1 MRSLTRA
8 LAATA
13 LAFPLALAGAGA
25 AFADDM
31 DGGMDTTY
39 FHQAQA
45 YHQQGSADQGSAD
58 EAYLPYGQHKK
69 HHKHKSSHVNQNF
82 GNQACGTGLGGLA
95 GIGKCDDFN

>member
-25 AFADDM
+25 ALADDM
-31 DGGMDTTY
+31 DGGMDTMY

-45 YHQQGSADQGSAD
+45 YHQQGSDQGSSDA
-58 EAYLPYGQHKK
+58 AYLPYGKHRK
-69 HHKHKSSHVNQNF
+69 HHEHASHVNQNF
-82 GNQACGTGLGGLA
+82 GNEEEGVGQGGLIGLSGA
-95 GIGKCDDFN
+95 GH